1 VNQTEHDRVKMPS
14 KSTLVHLEDM
24 ALGRPD
30 RAWCGAKV
38 RKTLPESIE
47 VDCVV
52 CAEMA
57 RAAGYD
63 V

>member
-1 VNQTEHDRVKMPS
+1 MNQAETVKSPERTEKTKM
-14 KSTLVHLEDM
+14 VHLGLPGTPVS
-24 ALGRPD
+24 ATF
-30 RAWCGAKV
+30 CGAVTSKEYPAY
-38 RKTLPESIE
+38 TEA
-47 VDCVV
+47 DCVV